1 MARRLPPLNALRAF
15 EAAGRH
21 LSFTKAAEELNVT
34 AAAVSHQVK
43 ALEDYLGV
51 QLFRRL
57 TRGLLLTDAGQTCLP
72 GLKESFDGL
81 AAAVERLRGLEERG
95 ALTISV
101 AQSFSAKWLVPRLD
115 RFHKAYPDIDVRI
128 FSTSRLVDFAR
139 DDVDL
144 AIRYGLGRWPG
155 LRIDLLRTEEIFP
168 VCSPALL
175 EGPHPLK
182 VPEDLRWH
190 TLLHD
195 ALFKT
200 VFGDDAQDW
209 RTWLQAAGVSDID
222 PTRGPSLSPLSMVIQ
237 AAIDGQGVALGRS
250 VLVEA
255 DLADGRLVKPFELTI
270 PVDYAYYVVSPETAA
285 GRPKVAAFREWI
297 MEEAGR
303 QQAPTLPAVQ

>member
-1 MARRLPPLNALRAF
+1 MVRRLPPLNALRAF

-21 LSFTKAAEELNVT
+21 LSFTKAAEELHVT
-34 AAAVSHQVK
+34 PAAISHQVK

-72 GLKESFDGL
+72 GLGKSFDGL
-81 AAAVERLRGLEERG
+81 AAAVENLRGLEEG
-95 ALTISV
+95 GVLTVSV
-101 AQSFSAKWLVPRLD
+101 LTSLAAKWLVPRLD

-128 FSTSRLVDFAR
+128 SSTIRLVDFAR
-139 DDVDL
+139 DGVDL
-144 AIRYGLGRWPG
+144 AIRYGLGHWPG
-155 LRIDLLRTEEIFP
+155 LRADLMRTEELFP

-175 EGPHPLK
+175 EGPHPLRT
-182 VPEDLRWH
+182 PDDLRHH

-195 ALFKT
+195 ESWKV
-200 VFGDDAQDW
+200 VFIDAYPEW
-209 RTWLQAAGVSDID
+209 STWLEAAGVRDIE
-222 PTRGPSLSPLSMVIQ
+222 PTHGPGLSPSSMVIQ

-255 DLADGRLVKPFELTI
+255 DLADGRLVKPFALTL

-285 GRPKVAAFREWI
+285 ERPKVAAFREWI
-297 MEEAGR
+297 MEEAGK
-303 QQAPTLPAVQ
+303 QQAPTFSAVQ